1 MDQFLAIFL
10 IAIIIFISYIYYESK
25 FSDVSYTKSDI
36 DNKEYLVRN
45 LPDNVQAA
53 NTIALICKRLLKL
66 KNHLQ
71 EKYPNNTITKRIV
84 KKLNLKNISEGA
96 YDVKYTSYSINK
108 GEKIVLCLRSRTEP
122 NVNKLEPINI
132 LMFVTLHEVAHI
144 GTESIGHTN
153 EFWNTFKFILKESI
167 DINIYKHHDF
177 EKDPKEYCGTTI
189 TDSPL

>member
-1 MDQFLAIFL
+1 MDQFLTIFL
-10 IAIIIFISYIYYESK
+10 IVIILFIFYIYYESK
-25 FSDVSYTKSDI
+25 FSDVSYTKSTI
-36 DNKEYLVRN
+36 DEKEYLVRN
-45 LPDNVQAA
+45 LPDNIEAA
-53 NTIALICKRLLKL
+53 NTIALICMRLFKL

-71 EKYPNNTITKRIV
+71 EKFPENNITKRIV
-84 KKLNLKNISEGA
+84 KKLNLNNISEGA

-108 GEKIVLCLRSRTEP
+108 GEKIVLCLRSRTQP

-144 GTESIGHTN
+144 GTESIGHTD

-167 DINIYKHHDF
+167 DLGIYKHHDF